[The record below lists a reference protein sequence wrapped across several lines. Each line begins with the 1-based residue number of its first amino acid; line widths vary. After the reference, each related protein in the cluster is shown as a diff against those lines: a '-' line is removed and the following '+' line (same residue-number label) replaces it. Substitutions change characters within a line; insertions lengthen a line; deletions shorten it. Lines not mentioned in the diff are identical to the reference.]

1 MSDERQGL
9 PSASSAARY
18 AVCPGS
24 FLLEQE
30 VTEAEVS
37 SSDATTGNR
46 IHSYLAGE
54 IIQLPDEEQRIAS
67 ACRAMEDTLRKA
79 VFPFETAFLAIRERR
94 LWDYDKAFEKAW
106 SGKPD
111 VVYYDEATATA
122 LVIDYKTGRG
132 TVEHATGNVQLRA
145 LAVLVNLTFGP
156 FRQITVAIIQPS
168 ESEPTT
174 CTYGAQD
181 LVRAEAEMA
190 RLMESVR
197 QPGQPRVPSSDGCKY
212 CRAKPICPEARGVV
226 ETLPATVQKE
236 SGEIVMSPE
245 QIAAFLD
252 KISLAEAVIE
262 SVRGKAR
269 RILEAGQTVPGWKL
283 KPGAIRESITN
294 PELAFARFMDAGG
307 TQAQFVQAITVAK
320 TKFKD
325 AVKTATGRKG
335 RDLDG
340 FVEIMLEGCTEAKV
354 TAPSL
359 VQDKEVTK

>member
-1 MSDERQGL
+1 VSDERQGL

-236 SGEIVMSPE
+236 CGEIVMSPE

-252 KISLAEAVIE
+252 KIPLAEAVIE

-269 RILEAGQTVPGWKL
+269 RILEAGGAIPGWKL
-283 KPGAIRESITN
+283 KPGAVRESITK
-294 PELAFARFMDAGG
+294 PEVVFGRFVQAGG
-307 TQAQFVQAITVAK
+307 TQEQFAGAITITK
-320 TKFKD
+320 TKFRD
-325 AVKTATGRKG
+325 AVKTATGSKG
-335 RDLDG
+335 KALDEL
-340 FVEIMLEGCTEAKV
+340 VEGLLEDCTEQKA
-354 TAPSL
+354 TSPSII
-359 VQDKEVTK
+359 KEKATE